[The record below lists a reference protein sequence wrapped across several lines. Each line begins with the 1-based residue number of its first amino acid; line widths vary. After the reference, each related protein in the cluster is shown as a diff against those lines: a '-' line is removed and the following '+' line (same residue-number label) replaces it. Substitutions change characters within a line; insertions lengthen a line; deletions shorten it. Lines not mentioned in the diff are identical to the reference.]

1 MAPERVY
8 YGGMSTH
15 VSVNRKTD
23 RELWTATEFLEW
35 LAPGVHADLIDG
47 ERFMHSPVSLRHA
60 DLLNFVDGLL
70 RFYIEAK
77 DLGRLY
83 REVVAVKL
91 SARNVFLP
99 DLAFFTSEQ
108 VPRLG
113 AAFASEAPALVVEAL
128 SEWSADRDVGP
139 KFAEYEHAGVREY
152 WVLDPET
159 LAHRFY
165 KRDGEI
171 LVEFASGEKVIRS
184 EVVRDFWMERA
195 WLDPDHLPKI
205 ADALAQVT

>member
-1 MAPERVY
+1 
-8 YGGMSTH
+8 MSTR
-15 VSVNRKTD
+15 VSVNRETE
-23 RELWTATEFLEW
+23 RELWTAKDFLEW
-35 LAPGVHADLIDG
+35 LVPGAHADLING

-70 RFYIEAK
+70 RLFIESKA
-77 DLGRLY
+77 LGRLY
-83 REVVAVKL
+83 REVVAVRL

-113 AAFASEAPALVVEAL
+113 ATFASEAPALAVEAL
-128 SEWSADRDVGP
+128 SEWSAERDVGQ
-139 KFAEYEHAGVREY
+139 KFAEYERAGVREY

-165 KRDGEI
+165 RRQGEI
-171 LVEFASGEKVIRS
+171 LVEFAAGEPVIRS
-184 EVVRDFWMERA
+184 EVVPGFWMERA
-195 WLDPDHLPKI
+195 WLDPARLPKVME
-205 ADALAQVT
+205 ALSRIETSARSPR

>member
-1 MAPERVY
+1 MAGRVSANEKA
-8 YGGMSTH
+8 GQ
-15 VSVNRKTD
+15 
-23 RELWTATEFLEW
+23 ELWTAAEFLDW
-35 LAPGVHADLIDG
+35 LAPGVHADLLDG

-60 DLLNFVDGLL
+60 DLLNFLDRLL
-70 RFYIEAK
+70 GSYVELK
-77 DLGRLY
+77 DLGKLY
-83 REVVAVKL
+83 REVVAVRL

-113 AAFASEAPALVVEAL
+113 ATFALEAPALVVEAL

-165 KRDGEI
+165 RREGEI
-171 LVEFASGEKVIRS
+171 LVEFALGEKVIRS
-184 EVVRDFWMERA
+184 EVVRGFWVERA
-195 WLDPDHLPKI
+195 WLDPVHAPKV
-205 ADALAQVT
+205 AAALARVLG

>member
-60 DLLNFVDGLL
+60 RLLNFVDRLL
-70 RFYIEAK
+70 GSYIELK
-77 DLGRLY
+77 ELGELH
-83 REVVAVKL
+83 REVVAVRL